1 VWLREALAE
10 TRHLA
15 ERAAPNLPAVTWLG
29 TNERIVDV
37 PPIHQRME
45 QWVGGRL
52 ELVEGGEHE
61 ILMELPAIRNA
72 AMDGIEKLFL
82 GTVTS

>member
-1 VWLREALAE
+1 MSEVEYDVTDGIAEIRLNRPPVNALS
-10 TRHLA
+10 
-15 ERAAPNLPAVTWLG
+15 
-29 TNERIVDV
+29 
-37 PPIHQRME
+37 
-45 QWVGGRL
+45 L

-82 GTVTS
+82 GTVTT